1 MAKVRAHHLRAMKE
15 NGEKITMLTAYDAI
29 TAHIFDEA
37 GIDMLLV
44 GDSYGTTMLGH
55 KSTVPVT
62 MEQMELAVSAVARG
76 VERAF
81 IVGDMPFGSY
91 EASNEDAVRNA
102 VRLIKAGAN
111 AVKLEGGERMA
122 DRITAITKAGI
133 LVVGH
138 IGYTPQSEN
147 ALGGPRVQGRGDAA
161 LAILNDAQAVED
173 AGAIAVVL
181 EMVPYDI
188 AHEVTEKLNIPTIGI
203 GAGKLTD
210 GQVLVWSDMAGM
222 QEWTPKFVKVFGEVG
237 AALREATVAYK
248 DAVKNLEFPDR
259 AHAFDH

>member
-44 GDSYGTTMLGH
+44 GDSYGMTMLGY

-62 MEQMELAVSAVARG
+62 MEQMELAIGAVSRG
-76 VERAF
+76 TERAF

-91 EASNEDAVRNA
+91 EASDSDAVANA

-122 DRITAITKAGI
+122 DRIKAITKAGI

-147 ALGGPRVQGRGDAA
+147 ALGGLRVQGRGDAA
-161 LAILNDAQAVED
+161 LAITNDAQAVED

-188 AHEVTEKLNIPTIGI
+188 AHEITERLNIPTIGI

-237 AALREATVAYK
+237 TALRQATVAYK

-259 AHAFDH
+259 THAFDH

>member
-44 GDSYGTTMLGH
+44 GDSYGMTMLGYQ
-55 KSTVPVT
+55 STVPVT
-62 MEQMELAVSAVARG
+62 MEQMELAIGAVARG
-76 VERAF
+76 TKRAF

-91 EASNEDAVRNA
+91 EASDSDAVANA

-122 DRITAITKAGI
+122 DRIKAITQAGI

-161 LAILNDAQAVED
+161 LAVTNDAQAVED

-188 AHEVTEKLNIPTIGI
+188 AHEITERLNIPTIGI

-237 AALREATVAYK
+237 AALRQATVAYK

-259 AHAFDH
+259 THAFDH